1 MSFDYES
8 TYDWRRTK
16 RWQSLR
22 LTVLNR
28 DNHVCQ
34 IRTPK
39 CKGVATTV
47 DHIIPVATAKQ
58 LLTPMETNS
67 VSNLRAACTAC
78 NYSLG
83 QRVGRTMKTEN
94 LAGIKLTASEQR
106 TVDDMVD
113 AAREYQRGEVKR
125 ETWYNPKWF

>member
-1 MSFDYES
+1 MSFDYEA

-16 RWQSLR
+16 RWRSLR
-22 LTVLNR
+22 LNVLDR
-28 DNHVCQ
+28 DNHICQ

-58 LLTPMETNS
+58 NGLTPMETNS
-67 VSNLRAACTAC
+67 LMNLRAACTAC

-83 QRVGRTMKTEN
+83 QRARSKKPS
-94 LAGIKLTASEQR
+94 LYQLTSDDELGNHI
-106 TVDDMVD
+106 VDTRV
-113 AAREYQRGEVKR
+113 YQR
-125 ETWYNPKWF
+125 ETWFNPIWF